1 MYSEIYFF
9 GGKNM
14 AVEFKKATIDNR
26 MLNVV
31 SYETFCANKDAN
43 LNSATAVE
51 MGDYIYPVRSK
62 TDNRPGI
69 YNEGCI
75 NFFVDPPE
83 GDSQYLAS
91 NVKDIGN
98 AESTEALLKTMSDL
112 KHMERQIL
120 TSPDNIYVPTRSDK
134 DSPAMK
140 GLKDA
145 IVDKQ
150 IDLNKY
156 QDRFGDSFIN
166 DKRILKSSDITL
178 FMLNRFTKALDIK
191 ATLILE
197 DKSPDVPNPM
207 GTTIVIDLLN
217 YDND

>member
-1 MYSEIYFF
+1 MQI
-9 GGKNM
+9 
-14 AVEFKKATIDNR
+14 EFKKATIDNK

-31 SYETFCANKDAN
+31 SYESFCANKDAN
-43 LNSATAVE
+43 LNTATAVE
-51 MGDYIYPVRSK
+51 VGDYIYPVRTKSD
-62 TDNRPGI
+62 TRPGI
-69 YNEGCI
+69 YNEGSI
-75 NFFVDPPE
+75 NFFVDPDPN
-83 GDSQYLAS
+83 DQQYRVS

-98 AESTEALLKTMSDL
+98 AQNTEALLQTMSDL
-112 KHMERQIL
+112 KQMERQIL
-120 TSPDNIYVPTRSDK
+120 TSPDHIYVPTRSDK

-150 IDLNKY
+150 IDINKY
-156 QDRFGDSFIN
+156 QDRFGESFIN
-166 DKRILKSSDITL
+166 DKRILKSNDITL

-207 GTTIVIDLLN
+207 GTTIVIDLMN
-217 YDND
+217 YDKD